1 VQDLAQLRVFGQSDV
16 SQSLVEASD
25 GAAIH
30 LVMHSVAAMDAD
42 DGGLVAIG
50 LGIHAGST
58 ECLGPIRGE
67 TLDMLGMETVAERM
81 ADYFVGHHPTM
92 PGSSKTAQAVD
103 APHRLEESTHA
114 SMMTSV
120 PRPSN
125 TIVRGEFDRITVV
138 LCKNGKVDW
147 LGGAVG
153 RVTSRLPTIH

>member
-1 VQDLAQLRVFGQSDV
+1 MARYHCSADDGPD

-30 LVMHSVAAMDAD
+30 LVVHPVAAVDPD

-50 LGIHAGST
+50 LGIPAGST

-92 PGSSKTAQAVD
+92 PGSGKMAQALD
-103 APHRLEESTHA
+103 AARCLEDSA
-114 SMMTSV
+114 
-120 PRPSN
+120 
-125 TIVRGEFDRITVV
+125 
-138 LCKNGKVDW
+138 
-147 LGGAVG
+147 
-153 RVTSRLPTIH
+153 